1 MTTCLCGNAIEQEG
15 KLCPRCTA
23 LQTLGLAPG
32 ATPHE
37 IEKTYRLL
45 VKVWHPDRF
54 QSDPS
59 LKLAAEDK
67 LKAIN
72 TAHTYLASPPSQTR
86 ARRPEAAPA
95 PPRSS
100 QSPAVVASRESAPLR
115 ALFDRRLVSNL
126 GMRLLLLSCTLAVPI
141 VLLLGADSFL
151 SSNAATAG
159 LYGPYRSQ
167 LLRTLHLNFTRTRQ
181 TFEQTLPR
189 PGSPNTS
196 AATDPPSSDTVPTA
210 KTDSPPTPSIPRP
223 NIPMPYVTVGLT
235 RDEVIGV
242 MGAPVSSTPDALT
255 YPNAVFYFR
264 NGEVTGWRV
273 DPALI
278 PLRVDLSPQA
288 HVDPSITTF
297 TAGSTRDVVLAV
309 QGTPT
314 LLSPNKLAYGASE
327 VFLENGRVTGWNDNH
342 ASQRLR
348 IAPQ

>member
-15 KLCPRCTA
+15 TLCPRCTA
-23 LQTLGLAPG
+23 LQTLGLMPG

-54 QSDPS
+54 QSDPG
-59 LKLAAEDK
+59 LKLAAEEK

-72 TAHTYLASPPSQTR
+72 TAHTYLASSPRQTR
-86 ARRPEAAPA
+86 TRRPKAPRA
-95 PPRSS
+95 S
-100 QSPAVVASRESAPLR
+100 QSPTVVMPRRSTTRR
-115 ALFDRRLVSNL
+115 MLFDPRVAATLA
-126 GMRLLLLSCTLAVPI
+126 MRLLLLACALAVPI

-151 SSNAATAG
+151 SSNAAAAG
-159 LYGPYRSQ
+159 LYGTLRAQ
-167 LLRTLHLNFTRTRQ
+167 WLRTFHLSVTRTQ
-181 TFEQTLPR
+181 QNLEQTLPHA
-189 PGSPNTS
+189 GQNAS
-196 AATDPPSSDTVPTA
+196 AASNPASPEAESTA
-210 KTDSPPTPSIPRP
+210 KIDQPPTPSIQRP

-242 MGAPVSSTPDALT
+242 MGAPASATPDALT
-255 YPNAVFYFR
+255 YPNAAFYFH

-297 TAGSTRDVVLAV
+297 TTGSTRDVVVAV

-314 LLSPNKLAYGASE
+314 LLSPNKLGYGASE
-327 VFLENGRVTGWNDNH
+327 VFLENNRVTGWNDNH

-348 IAPQ
+348 IAP